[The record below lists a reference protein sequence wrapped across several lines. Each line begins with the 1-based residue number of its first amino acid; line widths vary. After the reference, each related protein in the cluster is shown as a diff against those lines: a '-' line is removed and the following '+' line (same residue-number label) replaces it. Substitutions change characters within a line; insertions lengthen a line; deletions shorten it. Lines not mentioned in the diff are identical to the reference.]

1 MTFWLDAQL
10 QPELAVW
17 IGSRFGVFVK
27 HVRDIG
33 LREASD
39 DTLIAAARRL
49 GDIVIVTKDGEFV
62 QKVRTLGPPPRMVWL
77 RCGNLTAIET
87 QMWLSRAF
95 ADVLVRLNAGDS
107 MIEVPGPTV

>member
-49 GDIVIVTKDGEFV
+49 GDIVIGDEGRGVCSEGAHARPAAADGVAE
-62 QKVRTLGPPPRMVWL
+62 VR
-77 RCGNLTAIET
+77 
-87 QMWLSRAF
+87 
-95 ADVLVRLNAGDS
+95 
-107 MIEVPGPTV
+107 